1 MADQSAAGLP
11 VNSVS
16 VNDGSV
22 TLTTGGVEYLSG
34 KWWEIPAVCLLMLAL
49 AIIST
54 YPLILHFDTAIPYAP
69 FGGPKA
75 WNRSGDQVQ
84 LMYWFWLVKEN
95 FLGAIPFDSNP
106 FEFNMPVPHPT
117 SGLNTI
123 PLAFFYMLFSPLG
136 DVAAYNCTIF
146 SSYILAGLFMY
157 LLVREYCGSRTGA
170 LLAAII
176 FTFAPSRI
184 NGFTAGHG
192 YGFLF
197 FCYPFIL
204 YFLEKGIRSK
214 KVRYG
219 IVSALGL
226 IFLSMLEPHLIYYI
240 CVFLGIY
247 IPVRVLTLL
256 PLRLEN
262 GTVHLLS
269 GTRAG
274 SWSERRSLLLI
285 WGAGVSVVV
294 YTQVFL
300 TCDSQLF
307 FTPVFWWIVGLYPLI
322 PVLFSLCCA
331 AIYQRLAPLTYG
343 GSLAVEAGSLLPLYL
358 FLPLATLACREKP
371 VETGVLVIAAL
382 IAVVVMKL
390 WLLRSSLLSMLRVL
404 AHGIRMKKRAIFP
417 MLPLIFSMGGIVFWI
432 ASSKIKSVAS
442 TIAGGGRSLEDVGLY
457 SARLSDL
464 FSSISSVYIGIVPA
478 VLAGGLLLFLL
489 WAVAFA
495 RRQEQ
500 FADESEVLRLLYLAV
515 AFCCLLLALGLAF
528 GKASLYI
535 LFYHYFPF
543 FNYPRV
549 SDRIITLSLF
559 ALAIVAGFVIHSLQ
573 QRCRNRISLAA
584 VTLLVVAAAGLQLK
598 DYNILKPMGINILD
612 KGQDIYTYVQKNI
625 GEGVLLEIP
634 LWPGDSHQSSLYQHY
649 IMLDRVPRVNGC
661 SPMVL
666 TEYIDTVFEPLA
678 PINQGRL
685 DRKQYE
691 LLRKMGVKFITVHDN
706 RDIFLQKVSPFK
718 PITTVRRLKNSPY
731 LDFVDIENTMYFKT
745 FAKKNDKLYLFRVKD
760 EAAIGKQS
768 EPAWYEMPYFYD
780 VDWRLHHQTG
790 SVVEDK
796 KTGRMVFQ
804 ATAGQDRP
812 GFLVYGPYDIYSPG
826 DYRCYF
832 TMYTDA
838 ETKGSVARLEVT
850 SVTEKGE
857 PVLLARKE
865 LQGEGGSR
873 KYKNHYLDFSI
884 AENTKL
890 EFRVFYYGK
899 GQVRV
904 EKIVVNKIGHDG
916 PLYLLEAETMVGDT
930 GQLVFVNG
938 ASGGKAVEAVAGKSI
953 KGDMIYGPNRIYPK
967 GKYTARFYLRKSGAK
982 RGKNTPKGV
991 AAELLVT
998 DGRNLSTYVQRMV
1011 TAQEL
1016 NQKEFFGMDVDFELA
1031 RDDELSFHVRFDG
1044 KVDLQLDK
1052 IEIIR
1057 NLN

>member
-11 VNSVS
+11 GNSVP

-22 TLTTGGVEYLSG
+22 TTTIGDVEYLSG

-69 FGGPKA
+69 FGGPKV
-75 WNRSGDQVQ
+75 WNRSGDQIQ

-123 PLAFFYMLFSPLG
+123 PLAFFYMIFSPLG

-146 SSYILAGLFMY
+146 SSYVLAGLFMY
-157 LLVREYCGSRTGA
+157 LLVREYSGSRTGA
-170 LLAAII
+170 LLAALI

-204 YFLEKGIRSK
+204 YFLEKGIRSRK
-214 KVRYG
+214 IRYG
-219 IVSALGL
+219 IISALGL

-240 CVFLGIY
+240 CVFLGVY
-247 IPVRVLTLL
+247 IPVRILTLL
-256 PLRLEN
+256 PLCREN
-262 GTVHLLS
+262 CTAYPRS
-269 GTRAG
+269 GTWVG

-285 WGAGVSVVV
+285 WGAGVSMVV
-294 YTQVFL
+294 YIQVFL
-300 TCDSQLF
+300 TCDNQSF

-331 AIYQRLAPLTYG
+331 AIYQRLASLTYG

-358 FLPLATLACREKP
+358 FLPLATLACRGKP
-371 VETGVLVIAAL
+371 FETGILVTTAL
-382 IAVVVMKL
+382 MAVVGMKL
-390 WLLRSSLLSMLRVL
+390 WLLRSLLFSMLRVL
-404 AHGIRMKKRAIFP
+404 ARGILAKKRAIFP
-417 MLPLIFSMGGIVFWI
+417 ILPLIFSMGGIVLWI

-442 TIAGGGRSLEDVGLY
+442 TIASGGRSLEDVGLY
-457 SARLSDL
+457 SAHISDL
-464 FSSISSVYIGIVPA
+464 FSSISSVYIGIIPA
-478 VLAGGLLLFLL
+478 VLVGWLLLFLL
-489 WAVAFA
+489 WGVAFA
-495 RRQEQ
+495 RRQEY
-500 FADESEVLRLLYLAV
+500 FITESEVLCLFYLAV
-515 AFCCLLLALGLAF
+515 AYCCLLLSLGLAF

-549 SDRIITLSLF
+549 SNRIITLSLF
-559 ALAIVAGFVIHSLQ
+559 ALAIVAGFVIRSMQ
-573 QRCRNRISLAA
+573 QRCRNRISLA
-584 VTLLVVAAAGLQLK
+584 TISLLVVAAAAFQLK

-612 KGQDIYTYVQKNI
+612 KGQDIYNYVQKNI
-625 GEGVLLEIP
+625 GKGVLLEIP

-666 TEYIDTVFEPLA
+666 TEYIDTVFEPLS

-685 DRKQYE
+685 GRKQYE

-706 RDIFLQKVSPFK
+706 RDIFLPKVSPFK
-718 PITTVRRLKNSPY
+718 PITTIRRLKNSPY

-745 FAKKNDKLYLFRVKD
+745 FVKKNDKLYLFRVKD
-760 EAAIGKQS
+760 KAAVGEQS

-780 VDWRLHHQTG
+780 VNWRLHHQTG
-790 SVVEDK
+790 SVVEDQ

-804 ATAGQDRP
+804 ATAGKDKP

-832 TMYTDA
+832 TIYTDA
-838 ETKGSVARLEVT
+838 AEETRGNVARLEVA
-850 SVTEKGE
+850 SVTEKDE
-857 PVLLARKE
+857 SVVLARKE
-865 LQGEGGSR
+865 LQGKPGVR
-873 KYKNHYLDFSI
+873 KYKNPYLDFSI

-890 EFRVFYYGK
+890 EFRVFYYGN

-904 EKIVVNKIGHDG
+904 EKIVVDKIGHDG
-916 PLYLLEAETMVGDT
+916 PIYMLEAETMVGDT
-930 GQLVFVNG
+930 GQLVFVDG
-938 ASGGKAVEAVAGKSI
+938 ASGGKAVEAVVGKS
-953 KGDMIYGPNRIYPK
+953 KQGDMVYGPSRIYPR
-967 GKYTARFYLRKSGAK
+967 GRYIARFYLRKSRAK
-982 RGKNTPKGV
+982 GENASKGV
-991 AAELLVT
+991 AAELFVT
-998 DGRNLSTYVQRMV
+998 DGRNLSPYGKRVLTVE
-1011 TAQEL
+1011 EL
-1016 NQKEFFGMDVDFELA
+1016 NEKEFVGMDVDFELA
-1031 RDDELSFHVRFDG
+1031 NDDDLSFQVRFNG
-1044 KVDLQLDK
+1044 KVNLQLDK

-1057 NLN
+1057 K

>member
-1 MADQSAAGLP
+1 MADKLDSSHL
-11 VNSVS
+11 S
-16 VNDGSV
+16 GSS
-22 TLTTGGVEYLSG
+22 LSGSGGSGSFTVGGTEYLNG
-34 KWWEIPAVCLLMLAL
+34 KWWEVPAVCLLMLVL

-69 FGGPKA
+69 FGGARA

-146 SSYILAGLFMY
+146 SSYVLAGLFMY

-170 LLAAII
+170 LLAALI

-214 KVRYG
+214 KIRYG
-219 IVSALGL
+219 IVSSIGL

-240 CVFLGIY
+240 CVFLGLY
-247 IPVRVLTLL
+247 IPFRVLILFPLCRENSAGCPQSVIQWEDAL
-256 PLRLEN
+256 P
-262 GTVHLLS
+262 
-269 GTRAG
+269 
-274 SWSERRSLLLI
+274 ERRSLLLI
-285 WGAGVSVVV
+285 WGAGVSMVV

-300 TCDSQLF
+300 TCGDQPF
-307 FTPVFWWIVGLYPLI
+307 FTPVFWWIIALYPLI
-322 PVLFSLCCA
+322 LLLSSLCFA
-331 AIYQRLAPLTYG
+331 ALYQRLAPVSFRAG
-343 GSLAVEAGSLLPLYL
+343 LAVEAGSLLPLFV
-358 FLPLATLACREKP
+358 FLPLALQACSENP
-371 VETGVLVIAAL
+371 IATGVLVAGAL
-382 IAVVVMKL
+382 IAVFAMKI
-390 WLLRSSLLSMLRVL
+390 WLLRSALPSMVSVL
-404 AHGIRMKKRAIFP
+404 AHGIRARKRAIYP
-417 MLPLIFSMGGIVFWI
+417 MLPLVFSMGGIVFWI

-464 FSSISSVYIGIVPA
+464 FSSISSVYIGVVPA
-478 VLAGGLLLFLL
+478 VLAGGLLLFVL
-489 WAVAFA
+489 WTVAFA
-495 RRQEQ
+495 RRREK
-500 FADESEVLRLLYLAV
+500 FTGEAEILRLFYLVV

-559 ALAIVAGFVIHSLQ
+559 ALAIVAGFVVRSLQ
-573 QRCRNRISLAA
+573 RRCHSRMTVTA
-584 VTLLVVAAAGLQLK
+584 VTLAVLIAAGLQLK
-598 DYNILKPMGINILD
+598 EYNILKPMGINILD
-612 KGQDIYTYVQKNI
+612 KGQDIYSYVQKNI
-625 GEGVLLEIP
+625 GDGLLLEIP

-666 TEYIDTVFEPLA
+666 KEYIDTVFEPLA

-691 LLRKMGVKFITVHDN
+691 LLRRMGVRYITVHDN
-706 RDIFLQKVSPFK
+706 RDVFLQKVSPFK

-731 LDFVDIENTMYFKT
+731 LDFVDIDNTMYFKT
-745 FAKKNDKLYLFRVKD
+745 FAKKNDRLYLFRVKD
-760 EAAIGKQS
+760 RVSDNKKS

-780 VDWRLHHQTG
+780 VHWRLHHQTG
-790 SVVEDK
+790 SIVKDEE
-796 KTGRMVFQ
+796 TGRMVFQ
-804 ATAGQDRP
+804 ATAGRDKP

-832 TMYTDA
+832 TIYTDPD
-838 ETKGSVARLEVT
+838 TTGTVARLEV
-850 SVTEKGE
+850 SKVTENGE
-857 PVLLARKE
+857 TVVLARRE
-865 LQGEGGSR
+865 LQGKAGTGTYR
-873 KYKNHYLDFSI
+873 KLYLDFSI
-884 AENTKL
+884 TENTKL

-899 GQVRV
+899 GRIRV
-904 EKIVVNKIGHDG
+904 EKIVVNKIGHDV
-916 PLYLLEAETMVGDT
+916 PLYALEAETMVGDT
-930 GQLVFVNG
+930 GQLVFVDG
-938 ASGGKAVEAVAGKSI
+938 ASNGKVVEAVVGKSK
-953 KGDMIYGPNRIYPK
+953 KGDMVYGPNRIYPK
-967 GKYTARFYLRKSGAK
+967 GKYTARFFLRKSRAK
-982 RGKNTPKGV
+982 KKNAKGN

-998 DGRNLSTYVQRMV
+998 DGRNITTYGKRML

-1016 NQKEFFGMDVDFELA
+1016 NKKSFSGLDVDFELA
-1031 RDDELSFHVRFDG
+1031 RADELSFHVRFMG
-1044 KVDLQLDK
+1044 TVGLQLDN

-1057 NLN
+1057 R